1 MTETMF
7 FGTLYPGNLPG
18 TSSSSV
24 NAKMSFIPAPDS
36 GMEAGSSGYSELLEF
51 ENGGADVVAS
61 AGTHRTYEMEWGLR
75 EASGATGLDI
85 VRNYQQKMYG
95 PGLIYFA
102 DPMIFDQNCLPP
114 AWATPGLIEQGWK
127 RISSAVPT
135 FSNVSSNIYSQPAR
149 KAVFTITGA
158 ASIIPTAANQMAVLV
173 IPPTHRLHLGF
184 SAARTN
190 TGVIRV
196 RPINLDGSYASVTD
210 LTLLTDTAST
220 RMNAIFSGATYKAVE
235 IYITHTAADTSTVT
249 ITSGMAQLWPI
260 GITPTLTGPHISGSG
275 NTGCKFTSDSIPESY
290 TLVEQGRA
298 RHLKGLVASLT
309 EVGAW
314 QHS

>member
-7 FGTLYPGNLPG
+7 FGTLYAAGLPG
-18 TSSSSV
+18 TSSTTV
-24 NAKMSFIPAPDS
+24 NAKMGYIPTPDS
-36 GMEAGSSGYSELLEF
+36 GMAATSSGYSELLEF

-61 AGTHRTYEMEWGLR
+61 VGTHRTYDMEWSLR
-75 EASGATGLDI
+75 EASGAAGLDI

-114 AWATPGLIEQGWK
+114 AWATPALIEQGWK

-135 FSNVSSNIYSQPAR
+135 FSNVSTNIYSQPAR

-158 ASIIPTAANQMAVLV
+158 ANVIPTSANQIAVLV
-173 IPPTHRLHLGF
+173 IPPTHTLHVGF
-184 SAARTN
+184 SAAKTN

-220 RMNAIFSGATYKAVE
+220 RMNATFSGATYKAVE

-249 ITSGMAQLWPI
+249 ITSGMAQLWKT
-260 GITPTLTGPHISGSG
+260 GLSPTLTGPHIAGGG
-275 NTGCKFTSDSIPESY
+275 NTGCKFTSDALPESY
-290 TLVEQGRA
+290 TLVEQGRM
-298 RHLKGLVASLT
+298 RHLKGLSASLT

-314 QHS
+314 QSA